1 MRMAPRIL
9 AVKVIH
15 GKGGREGKEA
25 ASEVETLD
33 RAKRASA
40 PMPPPTKTARQ
51 SEKDMGG

>member
-25 ASEVETLD
+25 ASEVENLD

-51 SEKDMGG
+51 SEKDMGV